1 MDSNTILQITLIGLI
16 SGVLGTAL
24 GGLFG
29 VILNISKGNRLSVI
43 MGFAAG
49 IMMTIVFLELVEETI
64 KMNLAEWGV
73 IGLAVGVVVFLIIDL
88 VIPHHHPH
96 SQDGMSSTYLKKG
109 TLMTLGI
116 GLHNLPEGL
125 AIGAGFAAS
134 QDLGFTLAIVIAIHN
149 IPEGLAVATPLI
161 MANISRF
168 KVLLITAAAGFPMAV
183 GALVGVLIGNIS
195 PVFLAASLGFAGG
208 AMLYIVCDELIPDA
222 YNIARSEHYPIMGIL
237 FGVVIGT
244 ILISLVSF

>member
-1 MDSNTILQITLIGLI
+1 MDTNIILQITLIGLI
-16 SGVLGTAL
+16 AGVLGTGLGGAL
-24 GGLFG
+24 GLFFK
-29 VILNISKGNRLSVI
+29 ISKGNKLSVI

-49 IMMTIVFLELVEETI
+49 IMMAIVFLELVEETI
-64 KMNLAEWGV
+64 DMDLVGWGV
-73 IGLAVGVVVFLIIDL
+73 IGLVVGVIIFLIIDL
-88 VIPHHHPH
+88 LIPHEHPF
-96 SQDGMSSTYLKKG
+96 SKDGLDPTYLKKG
-109 TLMTLGI
+109 ALVTLGI

-134 QDLGFTLAIVIAIHN
+134 PELGLTLAVLIALHN

-168 KVLLITAAAGFPMAV
+168 NVLLITAAAGLPMAV
-183 GALVGVLIGNIS
+183 GAFLGALIGNIS

-222 YNIARSEHYPIMGIL
+222 YNIAKSEHYPIMGIL
-237 FGVVIGT
+237 FGVVVGIM
-244 ILISLVSF
+244 LIYLVSF